1 MRWQLFSVLPVWLLS
16 IASAIVIGIVLPH
29 GSQITWLPIALG
41 VCVIVT
47 FIIQLAIQRT
57 AGFVNRAMASIG
69 GAAIVLAAA
78 TVVFLLGG

>member
-1 MRWQLFSVLPVWLLS
+1 MRWQLFSVLPVWLLA
-16 IASAIVIGIVLPH
+16 IASAIVIGVVLPQ

-57 AGFVNRAMASIG
+57 EGFVTRAMASIG

-78 TVVFLLGG
+78 TVVFLLGS